1 LSLYAS
7 RLGGEAGRLANDAA
21 RDANGAEAVAT
32 AATDRRAQIE
42 GVSVDDELIKMT
54 AYQNAY
60 AAAARVIQAAT
71 DMFDILL
78 SMGVR

>member
-1 LSLYAS
+1 
-7 RLGGEAGRLANDAA
+7 LGGEAGRLANDAS
-21 RDANGAEAVAT
+21 RDADGAEAVAT
-32 AATDRRAQIE
+32 AAADRRAQIE

-78 SMGVR
+78 QVGAR